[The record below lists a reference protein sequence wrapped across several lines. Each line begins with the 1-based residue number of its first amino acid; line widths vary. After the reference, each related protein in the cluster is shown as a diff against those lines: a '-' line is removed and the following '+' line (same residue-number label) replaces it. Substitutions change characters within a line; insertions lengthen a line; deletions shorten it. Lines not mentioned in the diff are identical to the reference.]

1 MVTSPSPSFF
11 KSSRLFNTF
20 YMPDSVLSSLCELSH
35 VILTKT
41 HGVGTLNIP
50 IFVCI
55 TKLSL
60 WLFTVKYT

>member
-1 MVTSPSPSFF
+1 
-11 KSSRLFNTF
+11 
-20 YMPDSVLSSLCELSH
+20 MPDTVLSSLCELSH

-41 HGVGTLNIP
+41 HRVGTLNIP